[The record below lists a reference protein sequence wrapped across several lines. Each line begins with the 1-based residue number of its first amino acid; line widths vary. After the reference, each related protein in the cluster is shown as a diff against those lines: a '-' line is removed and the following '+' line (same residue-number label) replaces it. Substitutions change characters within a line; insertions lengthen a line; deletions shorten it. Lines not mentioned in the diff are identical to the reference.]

1 MPLCPHRCDGG
12 VLRVR
17 CGGVPRLPDVAHHRG
32 TDAGVLGERQNGGAA
47 LPTSPV
53 GHAASSQAR
62 MQRQTATGAVRTHS
76 STTLLRVHDTMR
88 QLLKCRQGRAAGSPF
103 LPPPCRLFC
112 LFLAPGI
119 HRCKL
124 IEGNAPLELLYALL
138 SVIVR
143 AQLELSPGP
152 DRITDHFNS

>member
-1 MPLCPHRCDGG
+1 
-12 VLRVR
+12 
-17 CGGVPRLPDVAHHRG
+17 
-32 TDAGVLGERQNGGAA
+32 
-47 LPTSPV
+47 
-53 GHAASSQAR
+53 

-103 LPPPCRLFC
+103 LPPPCRLFFISGTGHSQTQAYRMEC
-112 LFLAPGI
+112 TS
-119 HRCKL
+119 
-124 IEGNAPLELLYALL
+124 ELLYALL